1 MKKNFLN
8 VLLPLFKLI
17 PLSVRIKLFYFIKF
31 KRFPKLTEPTLYTE
45 KIQRRKF
52 NMKDEFSL
60 LSDKYQVRDF
70 VKKRV
75 GAQYLVKLYGS
86 FNQFSEIDF
95 NSLPNK
101 FVIKTNFGS
110 GSKHLEIV
118 TNKKSINWPKI
129 EQKFNEAMAS
139 SYIGAILGE
148 TQYDSIPKKIIVEE
162 YIETNDDDLPDF
174 KFHLFKN
181 GEGFLQIDFDRF
193 SSHKR
198 NLYDLSFNKL
208 DDELLFPSGDY
219 VLPPHE
225 RLVELKQVANQ
236 LAKGFDYV
244 RVDLYLANNTVL
256 FGEMT
261 FTPGSG
267 FEAFSSAQTDLRYGD
282 YWC

>member
-1 MKKNFLN
+1 MKKFILKFL
-8 VLLPLFKLI
+8 VPLIKLI
-17 PLSVRIKLFYFIKF
+17 PLTVRIKFFYFIKF
-31 KRFPKLTEPTLYTE
+31 RRFPKLSKPMLYTE
-45 KIQRRKF
+45 KLQCRKL
-52 NMKDEFSL
+52 NMKSEYSL
-60 LSDKYQVRDF
+60 LSDKYQVRGF
-70 VKKRV
+70 VTEKV
-75 GAQYLVKLYGS
+75 GKEHLVQLYGV
-86 FNQFSEIDF
+86 FNHFSEIDF

-110 GSKHLEIV
+110 GSEHLEIV
-118 TNKKSINWPKI
+118 TDKFAINWPAT

-148 TQYDSIPKKIIVEE
+148 TQYDDIPKKIIVEE
-162 YIETNDDDLPDF
+162 YIENNGEDLADF
-174 KFHLFKN
+174 KFHLFSN
-181 GEGFLQIDFDRF
+181 GNGFLQIDFDRF
-193 SSHKR
+193 SDHKR

-219 VLPPHE
+219 VLPLHE
-225 RLVELKQVANQ
+225 HLVELKEVATK

-267 FEAFSSAQTDLRYGD
+267 FEPFSSTSTDLKYGS
-282 YWC
+282 YWR